1 MIKYIFGT
9 LVAIV
14 GALMAMYFL
23 VGVHPIYR
31 EAAKP
36 PLDAHM
42 YNDTSQS
49 IADIS
54 LLAVYFVPRNR
65 QNNVLSN
72 WKEVLEK
79 NIQKLKEF
87 HSLQLQG
94 RSSLTYTIYPEPII
108 GDKEG
113 IVYDTDI
120 TQHGN
125 PEALKSITFEL
136 ETRGFVSTEGSGT
149 PYSVLLIMY
158 EGVGASGGDTT
169 ALISRTFL
177 VAPEY
182 REFGA
187 SILAHEFY
195 HTLGIPDGF
204 DLTTA
209 ISTTS
214 DIMGLGRFRPIEKTY
229 LNKATLTAL
238 GL

>member
-108 GDKEG
+108 AECARFGLTSHENREDNFAPFHPNG
-113 IVYDTDI
+113 LC
-120 TQHGN
+120 
-125 PEALKSITFEL
+125 PS
-136 ETRGFVSTEGSGT
+136 R
-149 PYSVLLIMY
+149 LL
-158 EGVGASGGDTT
+158 
-169 ALISRTFL
+169 
-177 VAPEY
+177 
-182 REFGA
+182 
-187 SILAHEFY
+187 
-195 HTLGIPDGF
+195 
-204 DLTTA
+204 
-209 ISTTS
+209 
-214 DIMGLGRFRPIEKTY
+214 
-229 LNKATLTAL
+229 
-238 GL
+238 